1 MSLQPRSPKA
11 RRRLTLVA
19 AIAPVLALAVGLTLW
34 GLGDSV
40 SFFYTPSQAAQ
51 AHPAAGRSVQLGG
64 LVAKGSVVKRS
75 NGAVEFTV
83 QDQHA
88 VDRVV
93 FQGDLPDLF
102 REGQGVVAVGA
113 FRPDGVFEAK
123 RVLAKH
129 DERYMPRE
137 VERAL
142 KAQGEW
148 RGEGAKANYA
158 EPAQAQAGQAPT
170 GQVQAGQGGV

>member
-1 MSLQPRSPKA
+1 MSWLPKSPKA
-11 RRRLTLVA
+11 RRRLTIVA
-19 AIAPVLALAVGLTLW
+19 AVAPVLALAAGLTLW

-40 SFFYTPSQAAQ
+40 SFFYTPSQAAR
-51 AHPAAGRSVQLGG
+51 ANPPPGRSIQLGG
-64 LVAKGSVVKRS
+64 LVAKGSVVKRAG
-75 NGAVEFTV
+75 GAVDFTV
-83 QDQHA
+83 MDQHA
-88 VDRVV
+88 ADKVV

-113 FRPDGVFEAK
+113 FRPDGVFQAS

-137 VERAL
+137 VAKAL

-148 RGEGAKANYA
+148 RGDGARPAYAASGPAN
-158 EPAQAQAGQAPT
+158 
-170 GQVQAGQGGV
+170 GGI

>member
-1 MSLQPRSPKA
+1 MSLLPKSPKA

-51 AHPAAGRSVQLGG
+51 AHPPAGRSVQLGG
-64 LVAKGSVVKRS
+64 LVAKGSVVKRA
-75 NGAVEFTV
+75 NGEVEFTV

-113 FRPDGVFEAK
+113 FRPDGVFEAR

-137 VERAL
+137 VEKAL

-148 RGEGAKANYA
+148 RGDGSRANYA
-158 EPAQAQAGQAPT
+158 EPAALP
-170 GQVQAGQGGV
+170 GQGGV